1 MILSVRRA
9 LASAAIAASLA
20 AVPVMA
26 QDAPAIAAS
35 AEAATP
41 LAEGAS
47 APDATIHTGDGTA
60 VQLATLWE
68 AQPTLLIFYRGGW
81 CPYCVRHLEALAG
94 VHAQLEALGVKV
106 VALSPDRPELVLEAE
121 QKYDL
126 PYDLY
131 SDSSIA
137 AARAFG
143 LAFRVDD
150 ATFNM
155 YKERFSLDLE
165 AKSGHDHR
173 ALPVPAAYLVGT
185 DGTILFAHADANY
198 RERVNTE
205 RLIEAATAAA
215 SPAM

>member
-1 MILSVRRA
+1 
-9 LASAAIAASLA
+9 
-20 AVPVMA
+20 MA
-26 QDAPAIAAS
+26 QDAPAIPAIAPS

-106 VALSPDRPELVLEAE
+106 VALSPDRPELVLEAKR
-121 QKYDL
+121 KYDL
-126 PYDLY
+126 AYDLY

-137 AARAFG
+137 AAQAFG

-173 ALPVPAAYLVGT
+173 ALPLPAAYLVGT

-205 RLIEAATAAA
+205 RLIEAATAAVN
-215 SPAM
+215 PAK